1 MNIPFENLELL
12 KQIADDLTILKKHLL
27 TTQSEKR
34 WLSVKELS
42 VYLSYSKDRI
52 YKLKWDVF
60 IQGVH
65 FYNKNGKII
74 FDRVAIDDWVT
85 NKETYETNQSQWQTV
100 DNILSSIKE
109 I

>member
-52 YKLKWDVF
+52 YKLK
-60 IQGVH
+60 
-65 FYNKNGKII
+65 
-74 FDRVAIDDWVT
+74 
-85 NKETYETNQSQWQTV
+85 
-100 DNILSSIKE
+100 
-109 I
+109 